1 MRPMPHPMSS
11 TPSVGL
17 SSPSS
22 TKWPRNSSP
31 VATKSPGP
39 TKLSRRGG
47 TSGTW
52 RPRTR
57 SAASSALSR
66 SEVRARASTPRS
78 IAQARGSASPPARLA
93 LLCERADPLAEVL
106 RAEARGAQLDQ
117 LGLLLGREA
126 GKRRERLDRALV
138 AARCE
143 RGVGG
148 DPARQLDRGGVD
160 LGGGDDL
167 VDEPDPLGPRGL
179 DVAPDQEQL
188 LCARDA
194 DHVDEPPQPS
204 VAVDQAEPRRRHA
217 ELRGVGRYPQVAAHG
232 QLEPAAEAVA
242 VDRGEDRERVRAH
255 RLHCG
260 LEGVRYQRLGVA
272 LKALLGDVADVVA
285 GREHL
290 AGARD
295 DHAAHRDPVVELGED
310 GRERVE
316 DVVIERVSL
325 RRVVEPQTG
334 DGVSRA
340 IEQKLAAGELLGA
353 HRSTYSRTTSTSPS
367 ETD

>member
-167 VDEPDPLGPRGL
+167 VDEPDPLGPCGL
-179 DVAPDQEQL
+179 DFAPDQEQL

-194 DHVDEPPQPS
+194 DHVDEPPQPR

-217 ELRGVGRYPQVAAHG
+217 ELRGVGRYPQV
-232 QLEPAAEAVA
+232 
-242 VDRGEDRERVRAH
+242 
-255 RLHCG
+255 
-260 LEGVRYQRLGVA
+260 
-272 LKALLGDVADVVA
+272 
-285 GREHL
+285 
-290 AGARD
+290 
-295 DHAAHRDPVVELGED
+295 AAHRDPVVELGED